1 MTPDD
6 ERAAGVAIARELE
19 RLRKR
24 SQHFNADDWNFIAR
38 SRACIM
44 PAIFVR
50 GLALA
55 SGLRPSLP
63 AIFLAAK

>member
-38 SRACIM
+38 SRSRIM
-44 PAIFVR
+44 PAIFVS

-55 SGLRPSLP
+55 SGFGLHCRPF
-63 AIFLAAK
+63 FLAAK